1 VEHSHRDRLVVE
13 TVAHVRDRFGIDGLR
28 DLVELATRELR
39 RTEQALQG
47 LAEPAE
53 RVLSDAGAGE
63 PDTQTWQAYVEE
75 GEDDE
80 RA

>member
-1 VEHSHRDRLVVE
+1 MEHSHPDRLVVE

>member
-1 VEHSHRDRLVVE
+1 MEHSHPEQLVVE
-13 TVAHVRDRFGIDGLR
+13 TVAHVRDRFGVDGMR

-39 RTEQALQG
+39 RTEDALAG

-53 RVLSDAGAGE
+53 RALSHTSAGE

>member
-1 VEHSHRDRLVVE
+1 MEHSHPDRLVVE
-13 TVAHVRDRFGIDGLR
+13 TVAHVRDRFGVDGLR

-39 RTEQALQG
+39 RTEEALQG

>member
-1 VEHSHRDRLVVE
+1 MEPSHPDQLVVE
-13 TVAHVRDRFGIDGLR
+13 TVAHVRDRFGVDGLR

-39 RTEQALQG
+39 RTEEALAG
-47 LAEPAE
+47 LTEPAE
-53 RVLSDAGAGE
+53 RVLSDSSAGE

>member
-1 VEHSHRDRLVVE
+1 VEQSHPDRLVVE
-13 TVAHVRDRFGIDGLR
+13 TVAQVRDRFGVEGLR
-28 DLVELATRELR
+28 DLVELATSELR
-39 RTEQALQG
+39 RTEAALEG

-53 RVLSDAGAGE
+53 RVLADPDAGE
-63 PDTQTWQAYVEE
+63 PDTRTWRAFVEE

>member
-1 VEHSHRDRLVVE
+1 VEHSHPDRLVVE
-13 TVAHVRDRFGIDGLR
+13 TVAHVRDRFGVDGLR

-39 RTEQALQG
+39 RTEEALQG

>member
-1 VEHSHRDRLVVE
+1 VEHSNPDRLVVE
-13 TVAHVRDRFGIDGLR
+13 TVAHVRDRFGVEGLR

-39 RTEQALQG
+39 RTEDALTG
-47 LAEPAE
+47 LSEPAE
-53 RVLSDAGAGE
+53 RVLSDSRAGE
-63 PDTQTWQAYVEE
+63 PDTQTWRAYVEE